1 MTTFQRARSEEQREI
16 RRRAILETAAA
27 MLAEMP
33 VAEISLNELS
43 RRVGLAKSNVLR
55 YFESRE
61 AILLDLLAQLARD
74 LYVEVSEGIPTA
86 IDPAAD
92 LRQRVAS
99 TAEALAAAFARHG
112 MLCELLGAQAG
123 VLEHNVSAETVA
135 RYKRDGYES
144 LGRFSTLVRQVVPEL
159 TTAQADEAARAILIA
174 VGAYWTYAHPPQAVL
189 DAYALDASLVFLP
202 EQFQGSLARVID
214 VLILG
219 VLAA

>member
-1 MTTFQRARSEEQREI
+1 VTTFQRARSEEQREI

-33 VAEISLNELS
+33 LADISLNELS

-61 AILLDLLAQLARD
+61 AILLDLLSQLAQD
-74 LYVEVSEGIPTA
+74 LYVEVSEGIP
-86 IDPAAD
+86 AAVD
-92 LRQRVAS
+92 AEAGVRQRVAS

-112 MLCELLGAQAG
+112 MLCELLAAQAG
-123 VLEHNVSAETVA
+123 VLERNVSTETIA
-135 RYKRDGYES
+135 RYKREGYES
-144 LGRFSTLVRQVVPEL
+144 LARFSALLRQVVPEL
-159 TTAQADEAARAILIA
+159 SGAQAQEAARAVLIA
-174 VGAYWTYAHPPQAVL
+174 VGAYWTHAHPPRAVL
-189 DAYALDASLVFLP
+189 DAYALDPSLVFLP
-202 EQFQGSLARVID
+202 EQFQGALARVVD